1 MNILEINLNI
11 LKINPKI
18 IFKKS
23 KLKKNPKNP
32 IILKIF
38 GEKTKNLEK
47 FKLKK
52 KSLYSLFS
60 LLKKKK
66 MWKKK
71 CYPLSILMLGG
82 RDSTRPLQSTPFQNP
97 GGVAQALQK
106 WRSPEILV
114 SNIGWVGNHFY
125 MAKWTL
131 I

>member
-52 KSLYSLFS
+52 ITLFIIFFVEEE
-60 LLKKKK
+60 KNVKEK
-66 MWKKK
+66 M
-71 CYPLSILMLGG
+71 LS
-82 RDSTRPLQSTPFQNP
+82 S
-97 GGVAQALQK
+97 
-106 WRSPEILV
+106 
-114 SNIGWVGNHFY
+114 
-125 MAKWTL
+125 
-131 I
+131 